1 MKGGLGLAG
10 LTKKEKTFCVEFVS
24 SGNIAEAERNA
35 RLEGKGKLLLCRK
48 DICDELQ
55 RLSSIQSKS
64 LEMIARAGL
73 KRLAIGGVSDAVR
86 LIFLEKPGDE
96 ELDSLDLFNI
106 SEIRRKGEQTEI
118 KFFDRFKALEKLL
131 EGSQNEGNSMPF
143 YDALIK
149 CADSLADECDGD

>member
-1 MKGGLGLAG
+1 MAG
-10 LTKKEKTFCVEFVS
+10 LTKKEKTFCVEFVTTGDIS
-24 SGNIAEAERNA
+24 RAERVSD
-35 RLEGKGKLLLCRK
+35 LSGKGKALLCRR

-86 LIFLEKPGDE
+86 LIFLDNPSTE

-106 SEIRRKGEQTEI
+106 SEIRRKGDQTEI

-131 EGSQNEGNSMPF
+131 EGSRNEESSMPF

-149 CADSLADECDGD
+149 CADSLADDNNGD